1 MRRLRGGHG
10 AADARAAWRHRPNA
24 AVIVA
29 TARALK
35 MHGGGPPVVRLAVLA
50 HHRHD
55 APHPHRAAALTR
67 PPARAPAQV
76 AGTPLAAA
84 YRTEDVALVSRGCC
98 NLIRHIANTRAFGIP
113 VVVCINRFA
122 CDTDAELAAIRSA
135 ALAAGA
141 ADAVVCTHHGAGGA
155 GAAALASAVAAACE
169 ACPHPEDSF
178 RFTYA
183 LDLPIKAK
191 IEAIARSVYGAADV
205 SYLPEAEAKIELYTR
220 QGFAGLP
227 ICMAKTQYSFSHDAT
242 AKGAPAGFTL
252 PVRDVRVSA
261 GAGFLYPLV
270 GEMPTIPGLPT
281 RPVFY
286 DIDIDTRTGKIVGL
300 S

>member
-1 MRRLRGGHG
+1 LR
-10 AADARAAWRHRPNA
+10 ARRPNA

-35 MHGGGPPVVRLAVLA
+35 MHGGGPPVV
-50 HHRHD
+50 
-55 APHPHRAAALTR
+55 
-67 PPARAPAQV
+67 
-76 AGTPLAAA
+76 AGTPLAEA
-84 YRTEDVALVSRGCC
+84 YRSESVELVARGCC

-122 CDTDAELAAIRSA
+122 CDTDAELDAIRAA

-141 ADAVVCTHHGAGGA
+141 ADAVVCTHHGSGGA
-155 GAAALASAVAAACE
+155 GAAALAAAVAAAC
-169 ACPHPEDSF
+169 ASCPSPQDTF
-178 RFTYA
+178 RFTY
-183 LDLPIKAK
+183 DTELPIKAK
-191 IEAIARSVYGAADV
+191 IESIARDVYCAAGV
-205 SYLPEAEAKIELYTR
+205 SYTPEAEAKIALYTA
-220 QGFAGLP
+220 QGFASLP
-227 ICMAKTQYSFSHDAT
+227 ICMAKTQYSFSHDAS
-242 AKGAPAGFTL
+242 AKGAPVGFTL

-286 DIDIDTRTGKIVGL
+286 DIDIDPRTGKVVGL

>member
-1 MRRLRGGHG
+1 M
-10 AADARAAWRHRPNA
+10 
-24 AVIVA
+24 A

-35 MHGGGPPVVRLAVLA
+35 MHGGGPAV
-50 HHRHD
+50 
-55 APHPHRAAALTR
+55 
-67 PPARAPAQV
+67 V
-76 AGTPLAAA
+76 AGTPLAEA
-84 YRTEDVALVSRGCC
+84 YRREDVGLVARGCC
-98 NLIRHIANTRAFGIP
+98 NLVRHISNTRAFGIP

-122 CDTDAELAAIRSA
+122 CDTDAELDAIRTA

-155 GAAALASAVAAACE
+155 GAAKLAEAVAAACA
-169 ACPHPEDSF
+169 ACPSPEDTF

-191 IEAIARSVYGAADV
+191 IEAIARNVYGAAGV
-205 SYLPEAEAKIELYTR
+205 EYLPEAEAKIELYTA
-220 QGFAGLP
+220 QGFASLP

-242 AKGAPAGFTL
+242 AKGAPTGFMV
-252 PVRDVRVSA
+252 PIRDVRVSA

-286 DIDIDTRTGKIVGL
+286 DIDIDTRTGAVVGL